1 MRWDSP
7 EFGSVSPFALF
18 HWLKKR
24 PDRAK
29 SPVSCCT
36 KPANRPLPGG
46 AGFADVRVAVNISP
60 SLFRE
65 RDLAAL
71 VRSVID
77 EAGLPP
83 GNLEL
88 EITEGMLMGDV
99 QRALAVLEELKAMG
113 VIAIDDFGTGYSSLA
128 YLKRFPIDIPQG

>member
-1 MRWDSP
+1 MLHEACQQAATWR
-7 EFGSVSPFALF
+7 GQ
-18 HWLKKR
+18 
-24 PDRAK
+24 
-29 SPVSCCT
+29 
-36 KPANRPLPGG
+36 
-46 AGFADVRVAVNISP
+46 GFADVRVAVNISP

-99 QRALAVLEELKAMG
+99 QRALAVLKELKAMG
-113 VIAIDDFGTGYSSLA
+113 VYIAIDDFGTGYSSLA
-128 YLKRFPIDIPQG
+128 YLKRFPDRHPQG